1 MAALSLHCCVRA
13 FSSCGEQG
21 AARCCGIQASHYR
34 ASPVAEQGSR
44 FVCCGGCGSQA
55 PEHMLSCPTACEIFP
70 VVLVA
75 VQLLSWVRLYRLKS
89 ARLLHPWDLPG
100 RNTRV
105 SCHFLLDQGSN
116 PHLLHWQASS
126 YPLYHQGSPSSP
138 FLILHSGI
146 YAGLQLSVLHL
157 IPHYILRSL
166 RAGSD
171 NIYFYISSI

>member
-1 MAALSLHCCVRA
+1 MAALSLHRCVQA

-21 AARCCGIQASHYR
+21 AVRCCGVRASHYR

-44 FVCCGGCGSQA
+44 LVCCGGCGSQA
-55 PEHMLSCPTACEIFP
+55 PEHMLSCPTACGIFP

-75 VQLLSWVRLYRLKS
+75 VELLSWVQLYRLKS
-89 ARLLHPWDLPG
+89 TRLLHPWDLPG

-116 PHLLHWQASS
+116 PHLLHWQANS

-138 FLILHSGI
+138 FLILHSDI

-157 IPHYILRSL
+157 IPHYILRCL